1 MSEPIAIQIKIADR
15 NYPLKVKPEDENKV
29 KNAAEKINLQLK
41 DLMNKYDGRDMQ
53 DYMAM
58 YIMLQMSS
66 VSNIAETPISI
77 DFSKQLQQIEN
88 GLDELLK

>member
-1 MSEPIAIQIKIADR
+1 MSEPISIQIKIADR
-15 NYPLKVKPEDENKV
+15 NYPLKVKQADENKV

-53 DYMAM
+53 DYLAM
-58 YIMLQMSS
+58 YVMLQMSD
-66 VSNIAETPISI
+66 VSNKAEIPISI
-77 DFSKQLQQIEN
+77 DFNKQLQQIEN

>member
-1 MSEPIAIQIKIADR
+1 MSEQIAINIKIADR
-15 NYPLKVKPEDENKV
+15 NYPLKVKQADESKV

-58 YIMLQMSS
+58 YMMLQMSD
-66 VSNIAETPISI
+66 VSNIVETPISI